1 MDCFKVVKC
10 SMSYE
15 SKFDIL
21 VGNHRRSVLRAKEEG
36 DLTPYHQRSVQ
47 NPAYLMVWGCIS
59 AYGMGSLHVLDGT
72 MNSERYRK
80 ALEQHMLPSRRRL
93 FQQDNAK
100 PHTADITTAWLLC
113 FVMNKILAHV
123 IWKSSH
129 LYLYSAFNN
138 TNCNKALH
146 SIKIGKLCQ

>member
-21 VGNHRRSVLRAKEEG
+21 VGNQRRSVLRAKEEG
-36 DLTPYHQRSVQ
+36 DLPPYHQRSVQ

-80 ALEQHMLPSRRRL
+80 VFRATHAALQ
-93 FQQDNAK
+93 
-100 PHTADITTAWLLC
+100 TTS
-113 FVMNKILAHV
+113 I
-123 IWKSSH
+123 
-129 LYLYSAFNN
+129 SAGQCKTTHCRYYNSMASMF
-138 TNCNKALH
+138 CYE
-146 SIKIGKLCQ
+146 

>member
-1 MDCFKVVKC
+1 
-10 SMSYE
+10 
-15 SKFDIL
+15 
-21 VGNHRRSVLRAKEEG
+21 
-36 DLTPYHQRSVQ
+36 
-47 NPAYLMVWGCIS
+47 MVWGCIS

-80 ALEQHMLPSRRRL
+80 VLEQLMLPSRRRL

-123 IWKSSH
+123 I
-129 LYLYSAFNN
+129 
-138 TNCNKALH
+138 
-146 SIKIGKLCQ
+146 